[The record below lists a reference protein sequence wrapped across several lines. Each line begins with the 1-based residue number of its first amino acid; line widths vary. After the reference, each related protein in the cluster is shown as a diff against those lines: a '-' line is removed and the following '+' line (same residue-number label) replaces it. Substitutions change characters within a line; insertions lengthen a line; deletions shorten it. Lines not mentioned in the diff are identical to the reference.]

1 MTRVQ
6 HTVEDGWIELTI
18 CLASLCDDFMH
29 LQQSISSWIELFK
42 DSGAEKEEELL
53 DRREVHDMLQETIDS
68 LTADL
73 GQVND

>member
-1 MTRVQ
+1 
-6 HTVEDGWIELTI
+6 
-18 CLASLCDDFMH
+18 MH

-73 GQVND
+73 GQVTE